1 MFRYAKGALKALTI
15 TALLTLTAVLTCA
28 QQTTGSVTMSAS
40 VSNFVELNSGGAVT
54 LTGNLGGSII
64 TDGTAN
70 NPLAVVV
77 DLGELGP
84 ANTNSFVKL
93 SVPLRLRSNVAY
105 QLNMVSSVAGA
116 GATASSLKDT
126 DIGFGLTPAARPAN
140 LAAGVDTNA
149 TPGDPTI
156 GGSTDV
162 DGRWVFAGANSTLG
176 AYASS
181 AGVLS
186 GPRINKAVA
195 AQSNTSL
202 TLPAIFAVKP
212 QFFDPAPAITISAQF
227 TVVAILFR

>member
-1 MFRYAKGALKALTI
+1 MLKPTKGVLKALAI
-15 TALLTLTAVLTCA
+15 TALITMTAVMTCA
-28 QQTTGSVTMSAS
+28 QTTGSVTMNAT
-40 VSNFVELNSGGAVT
+40 VSNFVELTSGGAVT
-54 LTGNLGGSII
+54 LTGNMGGSII

-70 NPLAVVV
+70 SPLAVVV
-77 DLGELGP
+77 NLGELGP

-116 GATASSLKDT
+116 GATAFSLKDT

-149 TPGDPTI
+149 TPGDPTV

-176 AYASS
+176 AYAVS
-181 AGVLS
+181 GQVLT
-186 GPRINKAVA
+186 GPRINKANA
-195 AQSNTSL
+195 ANAAPAL

-212 QFFDPAPAITISAQF
+212 QFYDPAPAITITAQF
-227 TVVAILFR
+227 TVVAL

>member
-1 MFRYAKGALKALTI
+1 MFRLTKGILKALAI
-15 TALLTLTAVLTCA
+15 TALLTMTAVMTSA

-70 NPLAVVV
+70 TPLAVVV

-84 ANTNSFVKL
+84 ANANSFVKL

-116 GATASSLKDT
+116 GATAFSLKDT
-126 DIGFGLTPAARPAN
+126 DIGFGLTTAARPAN

-176 AYASS
+176 AYAVS
-181 AGVLS
+181 AEVLS

-195 AQSNTSL
+195 ATSATSL

-227 TVVAILFR
+227 TVVAL

>member
-1 MFRYAKGALKALTI
+1 MLKPTKGVLKALAI
-15 TALLTLTAVLTCA
+15 TALITMTAVMTCA
-28 QQTTGSVTMSAS
+28 QTTGSVTMNAT
-40 VSNFVELNSGGAVT
+40 VSNFVELSSGGAVT

-70 NPLAVVV
+70 SPLAVVV
-77 DLGELGP
+77 NLGELGP

-116 GATASSLKDT
+116 GATAFSLKNT
-126 DIGFGLTPAARPAN
+126 DVGFGLTPAARPAN

-149 TPGDPTI
+149 TPGDPTV

-176 AYASS
+176 AYAVS
-181 AGVLS
+181 GQVLT
-186 GPRINKAVA
+186 GPRINKAVSGNSA
-195 AQSNTSL
+195 TNL

-212 QFFDPAPAITISAQF
+212 QFFDPAPAITITAQF
-227 TVVAILFR
+227 TVVAL

>member
-1 MFRYAKGALKALTI
+1 MFKPTKGVLKALAISALI
-15 TALLTLTAVLTCA
+15 TMTAVMTCA
-28 QQTTGSVTMSAS
+28 QTTGSVTMSAT
-40 VSNFVELNSGGAVT
+40 VSNFVELSSGGAVT

-70 NPLAVVV
+70 SPLAVVV
-77 DLGELGP
+77 NLGELGP

-116 GATASSLKDT
+116 GATAFSLKDT
-126 DIGFGLTPAARPAN
+126 DVGFGLTPAARPAN

-149 TPGDPTI
+149 TPGDPTG

-176 AYASS
+176 AYAVS
-181 AGVLS
+181 GQVLT
-186 GPRINKAVA
+186 GPRINKAV
-195 AQSNTSL
+195 SPNSDTSL
-202 TLPAIFAVKP
+202 TLTAIFAIKP
-212 QFFDPAPAITISAQF
+212 QFFDPAPAITITAQF
-227 TVVAILFR
+227 TVAAL